1 MSVRGL
7 DDFISVVN
15 VVSNPDKYTE
25 KVNELKGLIANYTE
39 AIEAVVKLADVNEY
53 TQNIRTREEQ
63 SKAELESAKKEAQD
77 IKAKAREYS
86 RSEKDKIAGI
96 IQDLNARKVELDN
109 QENAIKAKY
118 KKFLDEKYAHEAK
131 EKEVADREE
140 ALAKGH
146 KDLADRIKKL
156 SAAMQ

>member
-15 VVSNPDKYTE
+15 LLSNPDKYTE

-63 SKAELESAKKEAQD
+63 SKAELESARKEAQD
-77 IKAKAREYS
+77 IKAKARDYFN
-86 RSEKDKIAGI
+86 SEKDKVAGLT
-96 IQDLNARKVELDN
+96 QDLNARKVELDN
-109 QENAIKAKY
+109 QENAIKIKY
-118 KKFLDEKYAHEAK
+118 RKFLEEKNANESK
-131 EKEVADREE
+131 EKELASREE
-140 ALAKGH
+140 ALVKGN